1 MSAAQKIDFSSS
13 RHQGPREQVGDD
25 EAHVSAVA
33 DVPAAG
39 AMLPRS
45 LAILLD
51 RASIFAERVRDG
63 DLPFIREAVDLTY
76 SAADYAGLV
85 EIYGDDQIQ
94 KILAMAFMD
103 IPR

>member
-1 MSAAQKIDFSSS
+1 MNAAPKIDFSSS
-13 RHQGPREQVGDD
+13 RHQGPREQVGGD
-25 EAHVSAVA
+25 EARASAVG

-51 RASIFAERVRDG
+51 RAGIFAERVRDG
-63 DLPFIREAVDLTY
+63 DLPFLEAVDLTY

-94 KILAMAFMD
+94 EILAMAFMD